1 MASCV
6 AAPQV
11 IFPMYRY
18 ISCNSRSKEQT
29 CMSNLPFWAT
39 VVLDKEMALLL
50 LYIPFNGVFIALFSS
65 RSQNLC
71 ICPAP
76 IVYSVQCTRTVGIKN
91 SCCKDVHK
99 NWVLTICWCIDIFV
113 TFYSSN
119 EVFISK
125 QNLQFAI
132 TIFFLYSNIR
142 RREPESISALEILKA
157 RSPHSLQHSLNGNK
171 FVKFLVQFVS

>member
-65 RSQNLC
+65 RSQNLF
-71 ICPAP
+71 ICPAL

-119 EVFISK
+119 EVFIAK
-125 QNLQFAI
+125 QNLQLAI
-132 TIFFLYSNIR
+132 RIFFVLLTYGG
-142 RREPESISALEILKA
+142 ESRSRFRLWKFWKPGALTLC
-157 RSPHSLQHSLNGNK
+157 NT
-171 FVKFLVQFVS
+171 V